1 MIEKMLNK
9 FSNFVAHMLSFAVMM
24 ILLCVGL
31 AGMIW
36 AIRFLVSV
44 VG

>member
-1 MIEKMLNK
+1 MIEKMLDK
-9 FSNFVAHMLSFAVMM
+9 FSDFVAHVLSFVIMI

-31 AGMIW
+31 AGMIL
-36 AIRFLVSV
+36 AIRLLINV